1 MIARSCI
8 ERKKR
13 GTRRKE
19 EALYLE
25 LKRQKKEDERKS
37 RRKVVEQKYVYMRM
51 KELERD
57 GSFIYRITITWLDKM
72 PGDTQIARVPHNIMT
87 WWLFTLCK
95 TIVQLQLIFQNLK
108 FFVLNRYKINL
119 NTDFLQ
125 ILFWRIKFEELTKIF
140 THVSD

>member
-1 MIARSCI
+1 MMIARSCI

-57 GSFIYRITITWLDKM
+57 GSFIYRITIT
-72 PGDTQIARVPHNIMT
+72 
-87 WWLFTLCK
+87 
-95 TIVQLQLIFQNLK
+95 
-108 FFVLNRYKINL
+108 
-119 NTDFLQ
+119 
-125 ILFWRIKFEELTKIF
+125 
-140 THVSD
+140 

>member
-1 MIARSCI
+1 MMIARSCI

-37 RRKVVEQKYVYMRM
+37 RRKIVEQKYVYTRM

-57 GSFIYRITITWLDKM
+57 GSFIYRITIT
-72 PGDTQIARVPHNIMT
+72 
-87 WWLFTLCK
+87 
-95 TIVQLQLIFQNLK
+95 
-108 FFVLNRYKINL
+108 
-119 NTDFLQ
+119 
-125 ILFWRIKFEELTKIF
+125 
-140 THVSD
+140 

>member
-1 MIARSCI
+1 MLEAVSR
-8 ERKKR
+8 ERNVEQDGKR
-13 GTRRKE
+13 K
-19 EALYLE
+19 LFIE

-37 RRKVVEQKYVYMRM
+37 RRKIVEQKYVYTRM